1 MSCEFCGEKPQY
13 RDRHT
18 GQRVCLEHA
27 RLEVVAAESSPT
39 IRPLTI
45 RPAVVADLA
54 HIEAMSLY
62 FWDETEVECFDRVYD
77 VLDCPAFLA
86 CEGDEVAGLAAYVIE
101 ATWNALALVMLNV
114 LPDCQGQG
122 AGRAMLDA
130 VRDAASQHSLAR
142 VIVATSNDDLPA
154 LALYQRYGFRI
165 TGIKPGRIARHHNG
179 EFPGFA
185 GIPVRDEIQLEY
197 RLAM

>member
-1 MSCEFCGEKPQY
+1 MSCVFCGEKPQY

-18 GQRVCLEHA
+18 GQHICLEHA
-27 RLEVVAAESSPT
+27 RLEVVAAESVPT

-54 HIEAMSLY
+54 HIEALSLY
-62 FWDETEVECFDRVYD
+62 FWDETEVECFGRTYD
-77 VLDCPAFLA
+77 VPNCPAFLA
-86 CEGDEVAGLAAYVIE
+86 CEGGEVAGLAAYAIE
-101 ATWNALALVMLNV
+101 AAWHAILLVMLNV
-114 LPDCQGQG
+114 LPDYQGQG
-122 AGRAMLDA
+122 TGRALLDA
-130 VRDAASQHSLAR
+130 VCDATSQHSLAR

-154 LALYQRYGFRI
+154 LGLYQHYGFRI
-165 TGIKPGRIARHHNG
+165 TGIRPGRIARHHNG